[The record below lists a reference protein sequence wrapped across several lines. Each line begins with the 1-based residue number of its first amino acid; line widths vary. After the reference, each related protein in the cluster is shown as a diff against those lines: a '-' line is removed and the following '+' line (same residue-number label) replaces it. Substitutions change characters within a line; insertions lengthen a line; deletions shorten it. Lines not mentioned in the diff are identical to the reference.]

1 MKALGRILTIIGI
14 ALAIYSIFFMDVT
27 VDVGDGARVNNIGLM
42 AQQQNFILIALVL
55 FLAGIIISFVGRRK
69 PLPEVDFTKL
79 ESFSSEDF
87 VTEKNGQQTVNL
99 LAVDNF
105 SLMLLKKHGTS
116 SIGDIIFMN
125 MPLIDRLESGLP
137 ISIRKEFK
145 PALKKRLKEN
155 S

>member
-14 ALAIYSIFFMDVT
+14 ALAIYSLFFMDVT
-27 VDVGDGARVNNIGLM
+27 VDVGDGTRVNNIGLM

-116 SIGDIIFMN
+116 SIGDII
-125 MPLIDRLESGLP
+125 
-137 ISIRKEFK
+137 
-145 PALKKRLKEN
+145 
-155 S
+155 